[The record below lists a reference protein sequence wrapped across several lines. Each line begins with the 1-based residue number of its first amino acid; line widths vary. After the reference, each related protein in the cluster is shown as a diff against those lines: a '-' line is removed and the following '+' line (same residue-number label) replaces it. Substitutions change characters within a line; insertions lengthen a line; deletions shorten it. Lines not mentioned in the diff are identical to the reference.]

1 VKKIFIALFTLIILS
16 VLPLPSSAQPVGI
29 IHEPGE
35 VYQGDTL
42 YFVEV
47 NLTSNTGTTDTFK
60 LALLKG
66 DYLASLPLSQLK
78 SDLSNNWTKLIPE
91 IQTQRNTLIYLK
103 EGSDIIKS
111 VTSEDYSIS
120 QIVLNAARQY
130 YGINNA
136 QISSTAYLD
145 NNIVLSNNVSN
156 EDGHIMYDAAS
167 NTMQLH
173 YTYDISE
180 QTIFI
185 NENGVS
191 NEYLLKRYNM
201 VVYRVVCMAVD
212 LTYSINQPTLTPTPK
227 PTPTPTPT
235 LTPTP
240 TTTISPTPSVT
251 VTPSSTTSPSPSPSP
266 SSTQP
271 VNSSEPSTSIEP
283 SPTSSPSPSP
293 SPSPTPRPDVINR
306 EDKRYD
312 DIWTFVILQALIII
326 IIIII
331 VLSRKKRH

>member
-1 VKKIFIALFTLIILS
+1 MKKIFIALFTLIILS
-16 VLPLPSSAQPVGI
+16 VLPIPSSAQPVGI

-35 VYQGDTL
+35 IYQGDTL
-42 YFVEV
+42 YFVDV

-201 VVYRVVCMAVD
+201 VVYRVTCMAVD
-212 LTYSINQPTLTPTPK
+212 LTYSINQ

-293 SPSPTPRPDVINR
+293 SPTPRPDVINR

>member
-1 VKKIFIALFTLIILS
+1 MKKIFIALFTLIILS
-16 VLPLPSSAQPVGI
+16 VLPIPSSAQPVGI

-35 VYQGDTL
+35 IYQGDTL
-42 YFVEV
+42 YFVDV

-191 NEYLLKRYNM
+191 NEYLLKKYNM
-201 VVYRVVCMAVD
+201 VVYRVICMAVD
-212 LTYSINQPTLTPTPK
+212 LTYSINQPTPTPTS
-227 PTPTPTPT
+227 TPTPTPT

-240 TTTISPTPSVT
+240 TTTLSPEPSVT
-251 VTPSSTTSPSPSPSP
+251 LSPTSTISPSPSPTA

-271 VNSSEPSTSIEP
+271 VNSSQPSPSPEL

-293 SPSPTPRPDVINR
+293 RVEVINR

>member
-1 VKKIFIALFTLIILS
+1 MKKIFIALFTLIILS
-16 VLPLPSSAQPVGI
+16 ILPIPSSAQPVGI
-29 IHEPGE
+29 IHEPGDIYE
-35 VYQGDTL
+35 GDNL

-47 NLTSNTGTTDTFK
+47 NLTSNTGKTDTFK
-60 LALLKG
+60 LTLLKG

-78 SDLSNNWTKLIPE
+78 SDLANNWTELIPE
-91 IQTQRNTLIYLK
+91 LQTQRNTLIYSK

-111 VTSEDYSIS
+111 ITSEDYSVS
-120 QIVLNAARQY
+120 QIVLYAASQY
-130 YGINNA
+130 YDIDNA
-136 QISSTAYLD
+136 KISSTAYLD
-145 NNIVLSNNVSN
+145 NNIVLSDNISN
-156 EDGHIMYDAAS
+156 EDGHVMYDDAS
-167 NTMQLH
+167 NTLRLQ

-191 NEYLLKRYNM
+191 NEYLLKKYNM
-201 VVYRVVCMAVD
+201 VVYRVICMAVD
-212 LTYSINQPTLTPTPK
+212 LTYSINQPTPTPIS
-227 PTPTPTPT
+227 TPTPTPT

-240 TTTISPTPSVT
+240 TTTLSPEPSVT
-251 VTPSSTTSPSPSPSP
+251 LSPTSTISPSPSPTA

-271 VNSSEPSTSIEP
+271 VNSSQPSPSPEP

-293 SPSPTPRPDVINR
+293 SPRVEVINR

>member
-1 VKKIFIALFTLIILS
+1 MKKIFIALFTLIILS
-16 VLPLPSSAQPVGI
+16 VLPIPSSAQPVGI

-35 VYQGDTL
+35 IYQGDTL
-42 YFVEV
+42 YFVDV

-78 SDLSNNWTKLIPE
+78 SDLANNWTKLIPE

-111 VTSEDYSIS
+111 VTSEDYSVS

-130 YGINNA
+130 YDIDNA

-201 VVYRVVCMAVD
+201 VVYRVICMAVD
-212 LTYSINQPTLTPTPK
+212 LTYSINQPTPTPTS
-227 PTPTPTPT
+227 TPTPTPT

>member
-1 VKKIFIALFTLIILS
+1 MVLFTLIILS

-42 YFVEV
+42 YFVDV

-130 YGINNA
+130 YDIDNA

-191 NEYLLKRYNM
+191 NEYLLKKYNM
-201 VVYRVVCMAVD
+201 VVYRVTCMAVD
-212 LTYSINQPTLTPTPK
+212 LTYSINQ

-293 SPSPTPRPDVINR
+293 SPTPRPDVINR

>member
-1 VKKIFIALFTLIILS
+1 MKKIFIALFTLIILS
-16 VLPLPSSAQPVGI
+16 ILPIPSSAQPVGI

-35 VYQGDTL
+35 IYQGDTL
-42 YFVEV
+42 YFVDV

-201 VVYRVVCMAVD
+201 VVYRVICMAVD
-212 LTYSINQPTLTPTPK
+212 LTYSINQ

-293 SPSPTPRPDVINR
+293 TPRPDVINR

>member
-1 VKKIFIALFTLIILS
+1 MKKIFIALFTLIILS
-16 VLPLPSSAQPVGI
+16 VLPIPSSAQPVGI

-35 VYQGDTL
+35 IYQGDTL
-42 YFVEV
+42 YFVDV

-201 VVYRVVCMAVD
+201 VVYRVTCMAVD
-212 LTYSINQPTLTPTPK
+212 LTYSINQ

-293 SPSPTPRPDVINR
+293 SPTPRPDVINR

-331 VLSRKKRH
+331 FLSRKKRH

>member
-1 VKKIFIALFTLIILS
+1 MKKIFIVLFTLIILS
-16 VLPLPSSAQPVGI
+16 VLPIPSSAQPVGI

-35 VYQGDTL
+35 IYQGDTL
-42 YFVEV
+42 YFVDV

-130 YGINNA
+130 YDIDNA

-201 VVYRVVCMAVD
+201 VVYRVICMAVD
-212 LTYSINQPTLTPTPK
+212 LTYSINQ